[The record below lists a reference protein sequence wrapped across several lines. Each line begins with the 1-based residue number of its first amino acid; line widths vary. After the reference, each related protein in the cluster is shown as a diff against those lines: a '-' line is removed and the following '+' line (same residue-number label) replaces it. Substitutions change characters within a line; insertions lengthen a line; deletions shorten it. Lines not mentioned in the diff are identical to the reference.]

1 MAKVISFD
9 EFQQLWQK
17 DKEKAVSQFAEQ
29 YEVRYEFQKDD
40 GFWSKDKML
49 FCSFGKNNHSDVE
62 KEFKVRFPKAKI
74 ISVHFQ

>member
-9 EFQQLWQK
+9 EFQQLWEK

-40 GFWSKDKML
+40 GFWSNDKML